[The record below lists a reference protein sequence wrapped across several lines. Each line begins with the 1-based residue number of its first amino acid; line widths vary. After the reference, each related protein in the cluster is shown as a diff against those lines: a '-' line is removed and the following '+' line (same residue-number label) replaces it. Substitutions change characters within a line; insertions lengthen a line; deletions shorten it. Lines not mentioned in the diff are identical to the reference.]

1 MRSDIAGRVTQGSTT
16 LQNDHG
22 LQGMLFCMKTA
33 PTNQLCNES
42 VLCRSYDGA
51 TNVELFA
58 FYPAA
63 EVVAILGVYYPT
75 LGLDTLQVELLQGYL
90 YWVALEFIVPTA
102 LFGGPT
108 GQLLGPAAG
117 GLLVNRSVS
126 DWINGTLQG
135 DRL

>member
-1 MRSDIAGRVTQGSTT
+1 MAMPIVAYILLNKKPAATAGCGMGQRCLT
-16 LQNDHG
+16 L
-22 LQGMLFCMKTA
+22 
-33 PTNQLCNES
+33 S
-42 VLCRSYDGA
+42 VVLCRGYNGA

-117 GLLVNRSVS
+117 GLLVNRSVG
-126 DWINGTLQG
+126 DWINGTLLEN
-135 DRL
+135 RR